1 MNKEQE
7 IKRIKEAKKNGELY
21 ISPMVVSP
29 NRIEALFIQALKNVL
44 EENKPNNNITLSDE
58 RSE

>member
-29 NRIEALFIQALKNVL
+29 NRIEELFIQALKDVL
-44 EENKPNNNITLSDE
+44 EENKNNE
-58 RSE
+58 EV